1 VAIAEI
7 RAGLAANIAT
17 ISSGLRVAAEI
28 PDNPS
33 PPIAVIALNNVSYD
47 LDFNR
52 GMTLYNFTVTLI
64 VGRVAERD
72 AQRKLDAYAGNGE
85 RSIKT
90 AVESD
95 RQLGGSAFD
104 VRLSEMSTLGALNLG
119 EQTYLAADFAVQVY
133 AE

>member
-1 VAIAEI
+1 MSIAEI

-17 ISSGLRVAAEI
+17 ISGLRVSAEV
-28 PDNPS
+28 PDNVS
-33 PPIAVIALNNVSYD
+33 PPVAIIALNSISYD

-90 AVESD
+90 AVQSD

-104 VRLSEMSTLGALNLG
+104 VRLSEMTTLGAYNSG
-119 EQTYLAADFAVQVY
+119 EQVYLAADFSCQVY

>member
-1 VAIAEI
+1 MAIAEI

-17 ISSGLRVAAEI
+17 IPNLRVSAEI

-33 PPIAVIALNNVSYD
+33 PPIAVIALNNISYD

-64 VGRVAERD
+64 VGRVPERD

-90 AVESD
+90 AVQID
-95 RQLGGSAFD
+95 RQLGGAAFD

>member
-1 VAIAEI
+1 MAIAEI

-17 ISSGLRVAAEI
+17 ISGLRVSAEV

-33 PPIAVIALNNVSYD
+33 PPIAIVSLNSIVYD
-47 LDFNR
+47 LDFKR
-52 GMTLYNFTVTLI
+52 GMTQYNMTVTLI
-64 VGRVAERD
+64 VGRVPERD

-90 AVESD
+90 AVQSD
-95 RQLGGSAFD
+95 RTLGGAAFD
-104 VRLSEMSTLGALNLG
+104 CRLSEMSTLGGVTIN
-119 EQTYLAADFAVQVY
+119 ETTYVAADFAVQVF

>member
-1 VAIAEI
+1 
-7 RAGLAANIAT
+7 
-17 ISSGLRVAAEI
+17 
-28 PDNPS
+28 
-33 PPIAVIALNNVSYD
+33 VIALNNVSYD

-72 AQRKLDAYAGNGE
+72 AQRKLDAYAGAGE

-90 AVESD
+90 AVQSD
-95 RQLGGSAFD
+95 RTLGGAAFD
-104 VRLSEMSTLGALNLG
+104 CRLSEMSTLGGVTIN
-119 EQTYLAADFAVQVY
+119 ETTYVAADFAVQVY

>member
-1 VAIAEI
+1 MAIAEI

-17 ISSGLRVAAEI
+17 IPNLRVAAEI

-72 AQRKLDAYAGNGE
+72 AQRKLDAFAGNGE

-90 AVESD
+90 AVQSD
-95 RQLGGSAFD
+95 RQLGGAAFD

-119 EQTYLAADFAVQVY
+119 ESIFLAADFAVQVY

>member
-1 VAIAEI
+1 MAIAEI

-17 ISSGLRVAAEI
+17 IPALRVATEI

-33 PPIAVIALNNVSYD
+33 PPIAIISLNSVSYD
-47 LDFNR
+47 LDFAR
-52 GMTLYNFTVTLI
+52 GMTLYNFTVMLV

-72 AQRKLDAYAGNGE
+72 AQRKLDAYAGNGA

-95 RQLGGSAFD
+95 RTLGGSAFD
-104 VRLSEMSTLGALNLG
+104 VRLSEMSTLGAYNLG
-119 EQTYLAADFAVQVY
+119 EQVYLAADFAVQVY

>member
-1 VAIAEI
+1 LSIAEI

-17 ISSGLRVAAEI
+17 ISGLRVSAEI

-33 PPIAVIALNNVSYD
+33 PPIAVIALNNISYD
-47 LDFNR
+47 LAMAR
-52 GMTLYNFTVTLI
+52 GTTLYNFTVTLI

-90 AVESD
+90 AVQSD
-95 RQLGGSAFD
+95 RQLGGAAFD
-104 VRLSEMSTLGALNLG
+104 VRLSDMNTIGALNLG

>member
-1 VAIAEI
+1 LSIAAIRE
-7 RAGLAANIAT
+7 GLAVNIAS
-17 ISSGLRVAAEI
+17 IPNLRVSAEI

-90 AVESD
+90 AVQSD
-95 RQLGGSAFD
+95 RQLGGAAFD

>member
-17 ISSGLRVAAEI
+17 ISGLRVAAEI

-33 PPIAVIALNNVSYD
+33 PPIAVISLNNISYD
-47 LDFNR
+47 LAMAR
-52 GMTLYNFTVTLI
+52 GTTLYNFTVTLI

-90 AVESD
+90 AVQSD
-95 RQLGGSAFD
+95 RTLGGAAFD
-104 VRLSEMSTLGALNLG
+104 CRLSEMSTLGGVTIG
-119 EQTYLAADFAVQVY
+119 ETTYVAADFAVQVY

>member
-1 VAIAEI
+1 MSIADI
-7 RAGLAANIAT
+7 RAGLAANILT
-17 ISSGLRVAAEI
+17 ISGLRAAETI

-33 PPIAVIALNNVSYD
+33 PPVAIIALNNVSYD

-52 GMTLYNFTVTLI
+52 GMTLYNFTVTLV

-72 AQRKLDAYAGNGE
+72 AQRKLDAFAGNGE

-90 AVESD
+90 AVQSD
-95 RQLGGSAFD
+95 RQLGGAAFD
-104 VRLSEMSTLGALNLG
+104 VRLSEMSTIGALNLG

>member
-1 VAIAEI
+1 MAIAEI

-17 ISSGLRVAAEI
+17 ISGLRVAAEI

-47 LDFNR
+47 LAMAR
-52 GMTLYNFTVTLI
+52 GTTLYNFTVTLI
-64 VGRVAERD
+64 VGRVAERN
-72 AQRKLDAYAGNGE
+72 AQRLLDQYAGNGE

-90 AVESD
+90 AVQSD
-95 RQLGGSAFD
+95 RTLGGSAFD
-104 VRLSEMSTLGALNLG
+104 CRLSEMSTLGALNLG

>member
-1 VAIAEI
+1 MSIADI
-7 RAGLAANIAT
+7 REGLATNIAT
-17 ISSGLRVAAEI
+17 ISGLRVAAEI

-33 PPIAVIALNNVSYD
+33 PPIAVISLNNVSYD

-52 GMTLYNFTVTLI
+52 GTTLYNFTVTLI

-90 AVESD
+90 AVQVD
-95 RQLGGSAFD
+95 RTLGGAAYD
-104 VRLSEMSTLGALNLG
+104 VRLSEMSSLGALNLG
-119 EQTYLAADFAVQVY
+119 ESVFLAADFLIQVY

>member
-17 ISSGLRVAAEI
+17 IPGLRVAAEI

-33 PPIAVIALNNVSYD
+33 PPIAVISLNNITYD

-52 GMTLYNFTVTLI
+52 GMTVYNFTVTLI

-90 AVESD
+90 AVQSD
-95 RQLGGSAFD
+95 RTLGGAAFD
-104 VRLSEMSTLGALNLG
+104 CRLSEMSTLGGVTIN
-119 EQTYLAADFAVQVY
+119 EVTYVAADFAVQVY
-133 AE
+133 SE

>member
-1 VAIAEI
+1 MSIAEI

-17 ISSGLRVAAEI
+17 ISGLRVSAEI

-72 AQRKLDAYAGNGE
+72 AQRKLDAYAGNGD

-90 AVESD
+90 AVQSD

-104 VRLSEMSTLGALNLG
+104 CRLSEMSTIGALNLG

>member
-1 VAIAEI
+1 LPPF
-7 RAGLAANIAT
+7 R
-17 ISSGLRVAAEI
+17 GLRVAAEI

-33 PPIAVIALNNVSYD
+33 PPIAVIALNNISYD

-104 VRLSEMSTLGALNLG
+104 CRLSEMSTIGALNLG

>member
-17 ISSGLRVAAEI
+17 ISSLRVAAEI

-33 PPIAVIALNNVSYD
+33 PPIAVIALNNISYD
-47 LDFNR
+47 LAMAR
-52 GMTLYNFTVTLI
+52 GTTLYNFTVTVI

-72 AQRKLDAYAGNGE
+72 AQRKLDAYAGDGE

-90 AVESD
+90 AVQSD
-95 RQLGGSAFD
+95 RTLGGSAFD
-104 VRLSEMSTLGALNLG
+104 CRLSEMSTLGALNLG

-133 AE
+133 AT

>member
-17 ISSGLRVAAEI
+17 ISGLRVAAEI

-90 AVESD
+90 AVQSD
-95 RQLGGSAFD
+95 RTLGGSAFD
-104 VRLSEMSTLGALNLG
+104 CRLSEMSTLGALNLG

>member
-1 VAIAEI
+1 LSIADI
-7 RAGLAANIAT
+7 RAGLATNIAT
-17 ISSGLRVAAEI
+17 ISGLRVAAEI

-90 AVESD
+90 AVQFD
-95 RQLGGSAFD
+95 RQLGGAAFD

>member
-1 VAIAEI
+1 MAIAEI

-17 ISSGLRVAAEI
+17 ISGLRVSETI

-33 PPIAVIALNNVSYD
+33 PPIAIIGLNSITYD
-47 LDFNR
+47 LDFKR
-52 GMTLYNFTVTLI
+52 GMTIYNFTVTLI

-104 VRLSEMSTLGALNLG
+104 VRLSEMTTLGAYNLG
-119 EQTYLAADFAVQVY
+119 EQVYLAADFSCQVY

>member
-1 VAIAEI
+1 MAIAEI

-17 ISSGLRVAAEI
+17 IPNLRVAAEI

-72 AQRKLDAYAGNGE
+72 AQRKLDAFAGNGE

-90 AVESD
+90 AVQSD
-95 RQLGGSAFD
+95 RQLGGAAFD

-119 EQTYLAADFAVQVY
+119 EQTYLAADFLIQVY

>member
-1 VAIAEI
+1 MSIAAIRE
-7 RAGLAANIAT
+7 GLAANIAS
-17 ISSGLRVAAEI
+17 ISGLRVAAEI

-33 PPIAVIALNNVSYD
+33 PPIAIIALNNVSYD

-85 RSIKT
+85 RSIKS
-90 AVESD
+90 AVQSD
-95 RQLGGSAFD
+95 RQLGGAAFD
-104 VRLSEMSTLGALNLG
+104 TRLSEMSTLGSLQLG
-119 EQTYLAADFAVQVY
+119 ESTFLAADFAVQVY

>member
-1 VAIAEI
+1 MSIAEI
-7 RAGLAANIAT
+7 REGLAANIAT
-17 ISSGLRVAAEI
+17 ISGLRVAAEI

-33 PPIAVIALNNVSYD
+33 PPIAIIALNSISYD

-52 GMTLYNFTVTLI
+52 GMTLYNFTVTLV

-104 VRLSEMSTLGALNLG
+104 VRLSEMSTLGALNLND
-119 EQTYLAADFAVQVY
+119 QVYVAADFAVQVY

>member
-7 RAGLAANIAT
+7 RAGLGQNIAT
-17 ISSGLRVAAEI
+17 ITGLRISETI

-33 PPIAVIALNNVSYD
+33 PPIAVISLNNVSYD

>member
-17 ISSGLRVAAEI
+17 IPNLRVAAEI

-72 AQRKLDAYAGNGE
+72 AQRKLDAFAGNGE

-90 AVESD
+90 AVQSD
-95 RQLGGSAFD
+95 RQLGGAAFD

-119 EQTYLAADFAVQVY
+119 ESIFLAADFAVQVY

>member
-1 VAIAEI
+1 MSIADI

-17 ISSGLRVAAEI
+17 IAGLRVAAEI

-33 PPIAVIALNNVSYD
+33 PPIAIIALNNISYD

-52 GMTLYNFTVTLI
+52 GMTLYNFTVTLV

-72 AQRKLDAYAGNGE
+72 AQRKLDAFAGNGAS
-85 RSIKT
+85 SIKT
-90 AVESD
+90 AVQSD

-104 VRLSEMSTLGALNLG
+104 VRLSEMSTLGALNLN
-119 EQTYLAADFAVQVY
+119 EQVYLAADFAVQVY

>member
-17 ISSGLRVAAEI
+17 ISGLRVAAEI

-33 PPIAVIALNNVSYD
+33 PPIAVISLNNISYD
-47 LDFNR
+47 LAMAR
-52 GMTLYNFTVTLI
+52 GTTLYNFTVTLI

-119 EQTYLAADFAVQVY
+119 EQTYLAADFLIQVY

>member
-17 ISSGLRVAAEI
+17 IPGLRVAAEI

-33 PPIAVIALNNVSYD
+33 PPIAVISLNNITYD

-52 GMTLYNFTVTLI
+52 GMTVYNFTVTLI

-90 AVESD
+90 AVQSD
-95 RQLGGSAFD
+95 RTLGGAAFD
-104 VRLSEMSTLGALNLG
+104 CRLSEMSTLGSVTIN
-119 EQTYLAADFAVQVY
+119 EVTYVAADFAVQVY
-133 AE
+133 SE

>member
-1 VAIAEI
+1 MAIAEI

-17 ISSGLRVAAEI
+17 ISGLRVAAEI

-33 PPIAVIALNNVSYD
+33 PPIAVIALNNISYD
-47 LDFNR
+47 LAMAR
-52 GMTLYNFTVTLI
+52 GTTLYNFTVTVI

-72 AQRKLDAYAGNGE
+72 AQRKLDAYSGDGE

-90 AVESD
+90 AVQSD
-95 RQLGGSAFD
+95 RTLGGSAFD
-104 VRLSEMSTLGALNLG
+104 CRLSEMSTLGALNLG

-133 AE
+133 AT

>member
-1 VAIAEI
+1 LSIADI
-7 RAGLAANIAT
+7 REGLAKNIAT
-17 ISSGLRVAAEI
+17 IPNLRVSAEI

-72 AQRKLDAYAGNGE
+72 AQRKLDAFAGNGE

-90 AVESD
+90 AVQID
-95 RQLGGSAFD
+95 RQLGGAAFD

>member
-1 VAIAEI
+1 MSIADI
-7 RAGLAANIAT
+7 REGLATNIAT
-17 ISSGLRVAAEI
+17 ISGLRVAAEI

-33 PPIAVIALNNVSYD
+33 PPIAVISLNNVSYD

-52 GMTLYNFTVTLI
+52 GTTLYNFTVTLI

-90 AVESD
+90 AVQVD
-95 RQLGGSAFD
+95 RTLGGAAYD
-104 VRLSEMSTLGALNLG
+104 VRLSEMSSLGALNLG
-119 EQTYLAADFAVQVY
+119 EQTYLAADFLIQVY

>member
-17 ISSGLRVAAEI
+17 IPGLRVAETI

-33 PPIAVIALNNVSYD
+33 PPIAILSLNSITYD

-52 GMTLYNFTVTLI
+52 GMTVYNFTVTLI

-90 AVESD
+90 AVQSD
-95 RQLGGSAFD
+95 RTLGGAAFD
-104 VRLSEMSTLGALNLG
+104 CRLSEMSTLGGVTIN
-119 EQTYLAADFAVQVY
+119 EVTYVAADFAIQVY
-133 AE
+133 SE

>member
-17 ISSGLRVAAEI
+17 IPNLRVAAEI

-90 AVESD
+90 AVQSD
-95 RQLGGSAFD
+95 RQLGGAAFD

-119 EQTYLAADFAVQVY
+119 ESIFLAADFAVQVY

>member
-1 VAIAEI
+1 LSIAAIRE
-7 RAGLAANIAT
+7 GLAANIAT
-17 ISSGLRVAAEI
+17 IPNLRVSAEI

-33 PPIAVIALNNVSYD
+33 PPIAVIALNNISYD

-64 VGRVAERD
+64 VGRVPERD

-90 AVESD
+90 AVQSD
-95 RQLGGSAFD
+95 RQLGGAAFD

-119 EQTYLAADFAVQVY
+119 EQTYLAADFLIQVY